1 MRIDP
6 KNILI
11 VLHGSIGDVVRALP
25 LANILRINYPDAAI
39 AWSVEAPCLPLVQS
53 QSAIDEVIVFDRP
66 HWWRALLPFL
76 RTIRARRFDLVLD
89 LQRHLKSGLISFLSG
104 APLRVGFARND
115 CKEFNW
121 LFNNSHIAQADDN
134 LSKIEH
140 YLKFAEFLGITSQPV
155 NWDFRLQPDEV
166 KEIEARLKS
175 VSRPYAVLF
184 VGTRWESKNWFPDQ
198 MVQCACAVN
207 ERYGF
212 DVLLLG
218 DDRDASIAL
227 DVQERAGAHVK
238 SFVGQTSLREAL
250 GIIAR
255 AELAIGPDTGLMH
268 IAAAVG
274 TPVVSLW
281 GATSP
286 VRTGPYGFNDLVI
299 QGEAACVPCYQRQ
312 CPIGRV
318 CMQSVTTEEIMRKV
332 EMALSSSEMRSRTI
346 GNRG

>member
-1 MRIDP
+1 MRRDP

-25 LANILRINYPDAAI
+25 LANILRINYPDAKI
-39 AWSVEAPCLPLVQS
+39 AWSVEAPCFPLVRS
-53 QSAIDEVIVFDRP
+53 QSAIDEVIVFDRR
-66 HWWRALLPFL
+66 HWWRGVLPFL
-76 RTIRARRFDLVLD
+76 QTIRARRFDLVLD

-104 APLRVGFARND
+104 APLRVGFARKD

-121 LFNNSHIAQADDN
+121 LFNNSHIAPADDN
-134 LSKIEH
+134 LSKIDH
-140 YLKFAEFLGITSQPV
+140 YLKFAEFLGIARQPV
-155 NWDFRLQPDEV
+155 NWDFQLQPDEM
-166 KEIEARLKS
+166 KKIQTRLQS
-175 VSRPYAVLF
+175 INRPYVVLF
-184 VGTRWESKNWFPDQ
+184 VGTRWESKNWFPHQ
-198 MVQCACAVN
+198 MVQCARAVN

-218 DDRDASIAL
+218 DDRDATIAAE
-227 DVQERAGAHVK
+227 VQERAGAHVK
-238 SFVGQTSLREAL
+238 NFVGYTSLSEAL

-255 AELAIGPDTGLMH
+255 AALAIGPDTGLMH

-286 VRTGPYGFNDLVI
+286 VRTGPYGFNDLVV
-299 QGEAACVPCYQRQ
+299 QGEAACVPCYQRH
-312 CPIGRV
+312 CSIGRV

-332 EMALSSSEMRSRTI
+332 EMALSSSDVRSRTV